1 MSTGFLQG
9 AAAVKLVKAEKGE
22 TRWYPPCVGKCVAAA
37 LVGLGVEADL
47 HGAFANFHGVNTLH
61 YAPVSSY
68 QLGLIKGELG
78 NSYT

>member
-1 MSTGFLQG
+1 M
-9 AAAVKLVKAEKGE
+9 LVNASQ
-22 TRWYPPCVGKCVAAA
+22 PA